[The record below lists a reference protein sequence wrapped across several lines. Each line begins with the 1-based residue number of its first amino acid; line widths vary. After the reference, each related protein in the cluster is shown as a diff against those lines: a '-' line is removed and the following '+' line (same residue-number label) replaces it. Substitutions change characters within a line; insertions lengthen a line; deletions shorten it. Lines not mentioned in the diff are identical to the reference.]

1 MVGIIKKVGKALK
14 AAKKAKDSSAFLK
27 RRETLGGASKGKGYP
42 DWFKKWLKDNPIPRG
57 TPGPKTKKKQMEKF
71 VDIRKRTKL
80 TRQKKKFD

>member
-1 MVGIIKKVGKALK
+1 MVGILKKLGKGLK

-27 RRETLGGASKGKGYP
+27 RRKTLGGAPKAGYP
-42 DWFKKWLKDNPIPRG
+42 NWFKRWLKDNPIPRG

>member
-1 MVGIIKKVGKALK
+1 MVGILKKLGKGLK

-27 RRETLGGASKGKGYP
+27 RRETLGGAPKAGYP
-42 DWFKKWLKDNPIPRG
+42 DWFKRWLKENKTPPG
-57 TPGPKTKKKQMEKF
+57 TPGPKAKKKQVKKF